1 MKKIELIEKLES
13 NEEFVENGIN
23 REFYW
28 AYRTATENGL
38 DMLNIDDF
46 SIHADIEQLIE
57 NIERFEVEKFSIST
71 QSTALMTI
79 LAEFKRLGYFPEDIK
94 DVEVGTRYNFKE
106 HRDEKRYK
114 LGLIFK
120 NKNIQ

>member
-79 LAEFKRLGYFPEDIK
+79 LAEFKKAGYFPQDIAE
-94 DVEVGTRYNFKE
+94 VEVGKRYNFKE
-106 HRDEKRYK
+106 YKEVKQYK

-120 NKNIQ
+120 NRNFQ

>member
-1 MKKIELIEKLES
+1 MKRIELIDKLES

-38 DMLNIDDF
+38 DMLNIDEMGIDP
-46 SIHADIEQLIE
+46 DIQQFIE
-57 NIERFEVEKFSIST
+57 NIERFNIEKFVVSN

-79 LAEFKRLGYFPEDIK
+79 LAKFKKAGYFPQDVAE
-94 DVEVGTRYNFKE
+94 VEVGTTYNFKE

-120 NKNIQ
+120 NKNFQ